1 MALSE
6 AKRETELSED
16 SSSIK
21 SKSKNCPVKPPKH
34 DLKSGVFT
42 GIGRRFFSRRE
53 RLYAQVGFKK
63 KIFGNYL
70 NDEALSYC

>member
-16 SSSIK
+16 SNTVK
-21 SKSKNCPVKPPKH
+21 QKPKNCPVKPPKH

-53 RLYAQVGFKK
+53 RLYAQAGFRHSKRYK
-63 KIFGNYL
+63 LKPI
-70 NDEALSYC
+70 